1 MALSPAPGLSAAKRE
16 SILKYIRERFGVADS
31 VKMTFGDPH
40 PSAASPNFYNA
51 VVTVDDGKNQH
62 PQELLVSRDGKF
74 LILVTLAVIELHQDT
89 PVEMA
94 QRIRET
100 FKIPATTKISVSGF
114 KPSASLDF
122 KQGTM
127 SVDDGKAK
135 QDRTLL
141 LARDGKHLV
150 MSDLYNLS
158 VDPKAQ
164 ALRTI
169 SLKDAPSVGPA
180 SAPVTI
186 VEYADLQ
193 CPTCARMHEFL
204 ETKVLP
210 KYGNKLRIVFKE
222 YPLPMHDWSYTAA
235 IADQCAYELN
245 PSAYMPIRTAIFRN
259 QQLINIANLRETLLA
274 YGEQAGL
281 DRAQFAGC
289 IDAKSSVPR
298 IQRDQAEAKRI
309 EVVSTPTLFING
321 RMMVGLPSE
330 DAYYQAIDEALRG
343 STVEYKA
350 PPKKTQSPTPVAP
363 SGAMALTEGEILG
376 LLKAGA
382 LSKHIEDEARKKGIS
397 FQVTGHV
404 QTELREA
411 GASESLIKTL
421 ESLSPSSKP

>member
-1 MALSPAPGLSAAKRE
+1 MGGESILTKGRDHLSGKHDTARFLAATLILVFASFTGAYAQNSPSPHSSSTAPTQAKKTVAPSAATGLSAAKRE
-16 SILKYIRERFGVADS
+16 SILKYIRERFGVADT

-40 PSAASPNFYNA
+40 PSSAAPGFYD
-51 VVTVDDGKNQH
+51 VVITVDDGKNQH

-74 LILVTLAVIELHQDT
+74 LIVVTAGVMELQKETPDEMVKRIQELFKTPPTLKIAVG
-89 PVEMA
+89 
-94 QRIRET
+94 
-100 FKIPATTKISVSGF
+100 GF
-114 KPSASLDF
+114 KPSASPDF
-122 KQGTM
+122 RQGTLTM
-127 SVDDGKAK
+127 DDGKTK

-150 MSDLYNLS
+150 VSDLYNLS
-158 VDPKAQ
+158 VDPRALP
-164 ALRTI
+164 LRTI
-169 SLKDAPSVGPA
+169 SLKDEPSVGPA
-180 SAPVTI
+180 NAHVTI

-210 KYGNKLRIVFKE
+210 RYGNKIRIIFKE

-235 IADQCAYELN
+235 VADQCAYELN

-298 IQRDQAEAKRI
+298 IQRDQAEAKRV

-330 DAYYQAIDEALRG
+330 DAYYQAIDDAL
-343 STVEYKA
+343 
-350 PPKKTQSPTPVAP
+350 
-363 SGAMALTEGEILG
+363 
-376 LLKAGA
+376 
-382 LSKHIEDEARKKGIS
+382 KG
-397 FQVTGHV
+397 
-404 QTELREA
+404 
-411 GASESLIKTL
+411 K
-421 ESLSPSSKP
+421 